1 VFVRRRILFTRC
13 LRVVDIPSR
22 VRVARISCVDH
33 VCRAASA
40 RYNKLCSL
48 INTHVNNINSSGRIF

>member
-1 VFVRRRILFTRC
+1 VHVVPRARACWVACAVLHASP
-13 LRVVDIPSR
+13 RVVF
-22 VRVARISCVDH
+22 

-48 INTHVNNINSSGRIF
+48 INSHVNNINS